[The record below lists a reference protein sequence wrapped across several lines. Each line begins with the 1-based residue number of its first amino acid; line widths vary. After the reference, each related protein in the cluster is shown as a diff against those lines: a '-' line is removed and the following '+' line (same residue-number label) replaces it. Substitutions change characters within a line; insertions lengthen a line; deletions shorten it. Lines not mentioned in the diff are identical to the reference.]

1 MTPGDSIGF
10 GVVGLGVGERH
21 LNAVI
26 NNSNCSLKAVH
37 DLDSS
42 RATGVVAGIAGVR
55 VVHGFQEMLD
65 DPEID
70 AVVIASHD
78 DDHYYQVVSAL
89 EAGKHVFVEK
99 PICRSL
105 DELATIKERLVEAS
119 GSHVLWSNLI
129 LRAAPMNQWLR
140 EEIRSGALG
149 QVYAFDGDYLYGRL
163 GKITAGWRS
172 TVENY
177 SVVAGGAIHLVDLLL
192 WLTGERPVAVAA
204 SSNGICTEGTAF
216 QYDDFV
222 AATLEFDS
230 GLVAR
235 VTANFGCVH
244 AHQHVVRLFGTQGT
258 FLYDDRGAR
267 LHMSRDP
274 DVGAE
279 GIGLAPLAMDKG
291 DLVAEFVA
299 EIVSGPVG
307 GGNPQSFL
315 DAVSVCV
322 AIDAA
327 QQSRR
332 TEEVVYL

>member
-119 GSHVLWSNLI
+119 GSQRIPPL
-129 LRAAPMNQWLR
+129 
-140 EEIRSGALG
+140 
-149 QVYAFDGDYLYGRL
+149 
-163 GKITAGWRS
+163 
-172 TVENY
+172 
-177 SVVAGGAIHLVDLLL
+177 SV
-192 WLTGERPVAVAA
+192 
-204 SSNGICTEGTAF
+204 
-216 QYDDFV
+216 
-222 AATLEFDS
+222 
-230 GLVAR
+230 
-235 VTANFGCVH
+235 
-244 AHQHVVRLFGTQGT
+244 
-258 FLYDDRGAR
+258 
-267 LHMSRDP
+267 M
-274 DVGAE
+274 
-279 GIGLAPLAMDKG
+279 
-291 DLVAEFVA
+291 
-299 EIVSGPVG
+299 
-307 GGNPQSFL
+307 
-315 DAVSVCV
+315 
-322 AIDAA
+322 
-327 QQSRR
+327 
-332 TEEVVYL
+332 